1 MKYCMYLR
9 YGLMM
14 LVIFILI
21 SVQLGLGKTQRTA
34 NNAGWI
40 ELIIEKEK
48 HEKCKRL
55 IGNVIASYDELTEQL
70 TIIDSAQ
77 QSSDVSLQKSTAKEA
92 FQKFQ
97 TYSDDLSEEFK
108 HVYIKGRVSEGMKKD
123 FRIEISD
130 HFSDLE
136 RLIENDFRDRQLLS
150 NIIGVGSI
158 RYKLKMI
165 SNAIESARLTN
176 DQQTDQKLEDM
187 TVWEWLFG
195 F

>member
-9 YGLMM
+9 YGLTM
-14 LVIFILI
+14 LVIFIF
-21 SVQLGLGKTQRTA
+21 VQSALGKTLKTA

-55 IGNVIASYDELTEQL
+55 IANVISSYDELTTQL

-77 QSSDVSLQKSTAKEA
+77 PSSDVTVQKSTAKEA

-108 HVYIKGRVSEGMKKD
+108 HVYIKGRVSKEMKQD

-136 RLIENDFRDRQLLS
+136 RLIENDFKDRQLLS
-150 NIIGVGSI
+150 DIIGIGSI
-158 RYKLKMI
+158 RYKLEMI
-165 SNAIESARLTN
+165 SNAIEYARIKN
-176 DQQTDQKLEDM
+176 DEQTDQKLEDL

>member
-9 YGLMM
+9 YGLTM
-14 LVIFILI
+14 LVIFIF
-21 SVQLGLGKTQRTA
+21 VQSALGKTLKTA
-34 NNAGWI
+34 NNVGWI

-55 IGNVIASYDELTEQL
+55 IANVISSYDELTTQL

-77 QSSDVSLQKSTAKEA
+77 QSSDVALQKSTAKEA

-108 HVYIKGRVSEGMKKD
+108 HVYIKGRVSDGMKKD

-150 NIIGVGSI
+150 DIIGVGSI
-158 RYKLKMI
+158 RYKLDMI
-165 SNAIESARLTN
+165 SNAIEYARLTN
-176 DQQTDQKLEDM
+176 DQQTDQKLEDI

>member
-9 YGLMM
+9 YGLTM
-14 LVIFILI
+14 LVIFIF
-21 SVQLGLGKTQRTA
+21 VQSARGKTLKTA

-55 IGNVIASYDELTEQL
+55 IANVISSYDELTTQL

-77 QSSDVSLQKSTAKEA
+77 PSSDVTVQKSTAKEA

-108 HVYIKGRVSEGMKKD
+108 HVYIKGRVSKEMKQD

-136 RLIENDFRDRQLLS
+136 RLIENDFKDRQLLS
-150 NIIGVGSI
+150 DIIGIGSI
-158 RYKLKMI
+158 RYKLEMI
-165 SNAIESARLTN
+165 SNAIEYARIKN
-176 DQQTDQKLEDM
+176 DEQTDQKLEDL